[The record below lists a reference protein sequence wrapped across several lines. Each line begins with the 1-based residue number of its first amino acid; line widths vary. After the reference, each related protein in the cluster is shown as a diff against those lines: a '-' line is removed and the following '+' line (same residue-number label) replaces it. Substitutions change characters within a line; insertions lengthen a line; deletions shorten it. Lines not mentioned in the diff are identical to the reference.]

1 MTKMTRKQ
9 FIMEKY
15 GLILAFILVGVITT
29 AMVVIGAVA
38 GFVPCM
44 VFLASVLLVMFC
56 LLCYAGARE
65 YEDECGEKE
74 MER

>member
-1 MTKMTRKQ
+1 MAKITRKQ

-15 GLILAFILVGVITT
+15 GLILAFVLVGVIAT

-44 VFLASVLLVMFC
+44 VFLGSVLLVIFC
-56 LLCYAGARE
+56 LVCYEGHRE
-65 YEDECGEKE
+65 YEDECEAKAV
-74 MER
+74 ER